1 MFDTAFGARDNMY
14 GRMNLFQW
22 KNIRDAQVNLEAT
35 PRKDIP
41 IKAEYHKFWLAE
53 KRTRG
58 I

>member
-1 MFDTAFGARDNMY
+1 MY

-41 IKAEYHKFWLAE
+41 IEAEYHKFWLAE